1 MSELLAALCAQ
12 RLIALVRAPDRT
24 AMVTGAIAAAK
35 GGVHFLAVPATAHG
49 VAEIVAELADA
60 GDDLHVGI
68 SGVME
73 ADQVSLALA
82 MDAHFIMS
90 PICNPEVV
98 RGAADRGLL
107 CIAGA
112 STPSEISAASSWSPD
127 LLQVFPAGFLGGP
140 DYFKLLHRNFPHL
153 KLVAGG
159 GVDVDSGPNYLEAGA
174 AAIVIDRGLIPQ
186 KREAEAEAIITAR
199 AAALV
204 EVCNEIGAAAAAR
217 LSNPG

>member
-1 MSELLAALCAQ
+1 MSELLETLRAQ
-12 RLIALVRAPDRT
+12 RIIALVRAPDRR
-24 AMVTGAIAAAK
+24 AMVSGAIAAAK
-35 GGVHFLAVPATAHG
+35 GGVHFLAVPASSPS

-60 GDDLHVGI
+60 GDDIHVGI

-82 MDAHFIMS
+82 MDARFIMS

-107 CIAGA
+107 CVAGA
-112 STPSEISAASSWSPD
+112 ATPSEISAAASWSPD

-140 DYFKLLHRNFPHL
+140 QYFHVLKRNFPHL
-153 KLVAGG
+153 QLVAGG
-159 GVDVDSGPNYLEAGA
+159 GVDVDTGPNYLEAGA
-174 AAIVIDRGLIPQ
+174 AAIVIDRGLIPE
-186 KREAEAEAIITAR
+186 KREAEADAIIVAR

-204 EVCNEIGAAAAAR
+204 EVCNEVGAAAAAR
-217 LSNPG
+217 LSHPG